1 MTFCK
6 FRDIIEKME
15 TENSVFKIPGL
26 NEACN
31 FESINNVSEVY
42 KELNRINEEIEE
54 CRLRNS

>member
-1 MTFCK
+1 
-6 FRDIIEKME
+6 ME